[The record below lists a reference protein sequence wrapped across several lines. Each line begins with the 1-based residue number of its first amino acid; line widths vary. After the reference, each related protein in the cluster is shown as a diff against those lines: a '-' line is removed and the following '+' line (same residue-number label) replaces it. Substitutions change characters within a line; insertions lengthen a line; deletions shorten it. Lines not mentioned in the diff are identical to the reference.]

1 MLGYCPFK
9 SRKHV
14 FSRFSNLVNLHICDE
29 SPVALDE
36 GVFTDGNYFTI
47 NLYVPK
53 GSKSSY
59 QTTKGWKNF
68 YNIIEEDPENKE
80 NCATPTISYEDG
92 EITFYS
98 ETPNATLHYEI
109 SSGDIPTP
117 SLDGH
122 KYVDLGLP
130 SGKLWATTNLDSPTP
145 ESYGSYFMYANMNS
159 YATSEWGTNW
169 EIPTKE
175 DYEELL
181 RYCTWTW
188 SSIGVFNGY
197 TVTGENGNSL
207 FLPAAGC
214 VLMGGSSQG
223 ANSQIYY
230 WTKTASSTMANMA
243 YMLSGNSSSVNANIA
258 YNTNI
263 TYAPVRLVV
272 KNKTNAIEQTVNVQ
286 TTEKNVAIY
295 DINGIKQVKQKKGI
309 NLMKMSNGTTKKFII
324 R

>member
-1 MLGYCPFK
+1 M
-9 SRKHV
+9 
-14 FSRFSNLVNLHICDE
+14 
-29 SPVALDE
+29 
-36 GVFTDGNYFTI
+36 
-47 NLYVPK
+47 
-53 GSKSSY
+53 
-59 QTTKGWKNF
+59 
-68 YNIIEEDPENKE
+68 
-80 NCATPTISYEDG
+80 
-92 EITFYS
+92 
-98 ETPNATLHYEI
+98 
-109 SSGDIPTP
+109 
-117 SLDGH
+117 DGH
-122 KYVDLGLP
+122 EYVDLGLP

-145 ESYGSYFMYANMNS
+145 ESYGGYFMYGNMNS

-243 YMLSGNSSSVNANIA
+243 YMLSGNSSSINANIA
-258 YNTNI
+258 YNTSI

-272 KNKTNAIEQTVNVQ
+272 KNTTNAIEQTVNVQ
-286 TTEKNVAIY
+286 TIEKM
-295 DINGIKQVKQKKGI
+295 
-309 NLMKMSNGTTKKFII
+309 LLFTTSMV
-324 R
+324 